1 MWLLG
6 GFFALLLLLL
16 AGLLL
21 VGQYL
26 SSPTVINKIQ
36 QVVAEQAG
44 IKLEFQAIE
53 LDYFP
58 QPAIALQQVNL
69 TIPDYGQ
76 GTVAEISLSP
86 AILSLL
92 VGDLRL
98 GRLSL

>member
-6 GFFALLLLLL
+6 GLFALLLLLL

-36 QVVAEQAG
+36 QVFAEQAG

-58 QPAIALQQVNL
+58 QPSRIMARVRS
-69 TIPDYGQ
+69 TRS
-76 GTVAEISLSP
+76 VSP
-86 AILSLL
+86 
-92 VGDLRL
+92 R
-98 GRLSL
+98 